1 MRDLSLDVALAADGK
16 APDAFRTI
24 GEVSRALGIPSHVL
38 RYWEE
43 QFPTLCPVKRAGG
56 RRLYRPADVDL
67 IATIDRLVHQQGYTL
82 RGARQFLEGQPLD
95 GSSVEG
101 RGAGATEPLP
111 TPPGD
116 HALLTDLKTLRQ
128 RLALALAG

>member
-1 MRDLSLDVALAADGK
+1 MQDRSHNVALAADGK

-43 QFPTLCPVKRAGG
+43 QFPTLSPVKRAGG
-56 RRLYRPADVDL
+56 RRLYRPADVEL
-67 IATIDRLVHQQGYTL
+67 IATIDGLVHQQGYTL

-95 GSSVEG
+95 GSSMEG
-101 RGAGATEPLP
+101 RGAGATAPLP

-116 HALLTDLKTLRQ
+116 HALLTDLKALRQ
-128 RLALALAG
+128 RLATALAG